1 MNTKFDELML
11 DPEFRKHYAIEG
23 FIGDT
28 AELIWQLLVRRKMKQ
43 ADLARLLN
51 KTPAFVSQL
60 LNGKANMTIR
70 TLAEVVYAL
79 GATVK
84 IEAHDESTSS
94 CEAVDDPQMKICH
107 IQMPVRDASQDF
119 RWKKSEMVQPEPR
132 DSDTHSE
139 VAA

>member
-1 MNTKFDELML
+1 MTTKFDELML
-11 DPEFRKHYAIEG
+11 DPEFRKHYAVEG

-43 ADLARLLN
+43 ADLARKLN

-79 GATVK
+79 DATIK
-84 IEAHDESTSS
+84 IKSQDESSS
-94 CEAVDDPQMKICH
+94 TCEAVDDTHAQTFSIRMPMHESGPHFHWEEPEIIQSKI
-107 IQMPVRDASQDF
+107 QG
-119 RWKKSEMVQPEPR
+119 
-132 DSDTHSE
+132 SDTRSE
-139 VAA
+139 LAA

>member
-1 MNTKFDELML
+1 MITKHDELML

-28 AELIWQLLVRRKMKQ
+28 AEMIWQLLVRRDMKQ
-43 ADLARLLN
+43 ADLARLLK

-84 IEAHDESTSS
+84 IEAQDESIST
-94 CEAVDDPQMKICH
+94 CEATNDPQMQTFHTQIYARVPGSH
-107 IQMPVRDASQDF
+107 F
-119 RWKKSEMVQPEPR
+119 HWKGLEIVQPESHV
-132 DSDTHSE
+132 SDIRPE